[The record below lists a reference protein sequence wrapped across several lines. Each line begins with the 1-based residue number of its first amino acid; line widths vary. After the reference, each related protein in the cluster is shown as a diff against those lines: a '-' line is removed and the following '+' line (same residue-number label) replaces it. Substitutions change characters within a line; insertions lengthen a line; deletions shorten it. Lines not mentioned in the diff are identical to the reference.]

1 MPSVSAVPSIA
12 VKPAAVLRPGLATLR
27 PGAGQMPGGGQPAA
41 RPAAPM
47 RPGVKA
53 PARVLRYKDLAFRPR
68 FAYGEMCSLA
78 EICGAGFGTEMG
90 FGIARF
96 TKARIPWAI
105 KYDEVLMVIS
115 GVLRVRTGGRVLEAG
130 PHDSIWLPAG
140 TELVYEADDALVAYA
155 VHPLTST
162 PSAGVRS

>member
-1 MPSVSAVPSIA
+1 MGRRAGRSGRCRLLFLGSGFLLGFSLL
-12 VKPAAVLRPGLATLR
+12 LRLILR
-27 PGAGQMPGGGQPAA
+27 FFPLSQFLLGSPGGGA
-41 RPAAPM
+41 
-47 RPGVKA
+47 KA
-53 PARVLRYKDLAFRPR
+53 PAKVMRYKDLAFKPR

-78 EICGAGFGTEMG
+78 EVCGAGFGTEMG
-90 FGIARF
+90 YGLARF

-140 TELVYEADDALVAYA
+140 TELVYEAEDALVAYA
-155 VHPLTST
+155 VHPIGAT
-162 PSAGVRS
+162 PGGR